1 MCVGICVHQMVQMA
15 LLQMECQI
23 FDFAIK
29 YGVQL
34 PPPPQKKATTS
45 QPPQLDLFAC
55 T

>member
-1 MCVGICVHQMVQMA
+1 MVQMA

-34 PPPPQKKATTS
+34 RPRPPTPPSPKKKS
-45 QPPQLDLFAC
+45 YNHLN
-55 T
+55 